1 MLSDRMTA
9 VLALM
14 GGGSGAERGAGL
26 PPSAAAAAAKTLGV
40 DGVWAGV
47 GAGPQGAV
55 LAWGR
60 DDTSTALQD
69 AQFTLGQGP
78 GLEAVAAGVPV
89 LVPDLAEAASRW
101 PGFVPAAE
109 DLGVHAVFA
118 FPLRIGAI
126 SVGVLTAHRAA
137 PGPLADG
144 QLADALALAD
154 AVTVLL
160 LYRAPAD
167 PDLDRTEAE
176 PSAPRPDRAQQ
187 ETYRPEVHQA
197 TGMISVQLD
206 VSLAEALVRLRA
218 HAYGNDRPIAEVAAD
233 VVARRLR
240 FEDPNR

>member
-14 GGGSGAERGAGL
+14 GGGSGAERSSGL
-26 PPSAAAAAAKTLGV
+26 PPSAAAAAAKALGV

-60 DDTSTALQD
+60 NDTSTALQD
-69 AQFTLGQGP
+69 AQFTLGEGP
-78 GLEAVAAGVPV
+78 GLEAVRAGAPV
-89 LVPDLAEAASRW
+89 LVPDLAQAASRW

-109 DLGVHAVFA
+109 ELGVHAIFA

-144 QLADALALAD
+144 RLADALALAD
-154 AVTVLL
+154 AIPILL
-160 LYRAPAD
+160 LDDTPDD
-167 PDLDRTEAE
+167 PGRIEAE
-176 PSAPRPDRAQQ
+176 PSPSPDRAQPA
-187 ETYRPEVHQA
+187 TYRPEIHQA

-218 HAYGNDRPIAEVAAD
+218 HAYGGDRPIAEVAAD

-240 FEDPNR
+240 FEDRDR